1 MKEEEGKGMKGK
13 FKKIKVMMIAF
24 VLVMINVFGSIP
36 NVFAADATGIILAD
50 KMTDSELALKPGQTK
65 HVRVPVKALGGPMQ
79 SAIVS
84 VIAGNAPFTIS
95 QPKLTLKDQS
105 PVLYLSDYGIT
116 YVDFDINVKETAK
129 IGAYPVTIKVSSPGA
144 DSMITHTLEPAI
156 NFYVSSE
163 LAPAQIT
170 LSEVTVDKAIIGGQT
185 ELAFVLK
192 NEGEITAKNAYYH
205 IDYGTTGISPKY
217 ATPNI
222 KLDDMAPG
230 QVKYVRL
237 PIQILSNAEAG
248 LKTLTAT
255 FEYKDT
261 DGTKGSDV
269 HQIYVDV
276 KKDENAPE
284 LMIDSVTYDGDLK
297 PGANVIVKAVI
308 RNYGGV
314 KADSVTIK
322 IDDATTGSDG
332 FYKNYFTDNITVGGI
347 KADTK
352 REVEIPLKVSSQATG
367 GNKKVNLIINY
378 EDANKNKYTATIA
391 IYPEIV
397 GGATSSSLIL
407 TNVKQTPEQPIAGDN
422 MVVSFDLKNDSRSD
436 ITDIKISLPGLD
448 GNTFIPNS
456 SEPYILV
463 DKIAAGMT
471 KKVSISLKVSDA
483 IPEGL
488 NNLSVKYSYAGNTT
502 LDPVV
507 IPIRNVQNDL
517 GSNSKPKLIISKYA
531 ADTEELR
538 AGSTFNFTFDIYN
551 THSSIAAKN
560 ITVTITQADNI
571 FSVTQGSNS
580 FFISK
585 IAPGESVQQSVELK
599 VKSDASTK
607 AYPLKLNIEYEY
619 EGIKPNPETGEVG
632 EKRTEELN
640 LQAVE
645 NSRPVVDYVNVYSW
659 DGRVVSGSTATLSFE
674 FYNMGRSPLNN
685 VIATVEGDFTKAD
698 GNMYFLGNVAAGSSS
713 FAEFDVIPNMEGTAN
728 GLLRITFE
736 DSNGD
741 KIEFT
746 KEFQTEVMPAT
757 VFDPGMEN
765 GGAGEVFNPGMP
777 IAKKPILPVWLFVIL
792 QLIIVAVFIPVTRKV
807 VITLYKAKLRKKEQE
822 EM

>member
-1 MKEEEGKGMKGK
+1 MEEEGKGMKGTS
-13 FKKIKVMMIAF
+13 KKIKVIIIAI
-24 VLVMINVFGSIP
+24 VLVMINVVGIIP
-36 NVFAADATGIILAD
+36 NAYAAEATAIILAD
-50 KMTDSELALKPGQTK
+50 KMEDSELLLKPGQTK
-65 HVRVPVKALGGPMQ
+65 QVRVPIKALGGPMQ

-84 VIAGNAPFTIS
+84 VSAGDAPFTIS
-95 QPKLTLKDQS
+95 QPKLTIKDQS

-129 IGAYPVTIKVSSPGA
+129 IGAYPVTIKVSSPGL
-144 DSMITHTLEPAI
+144 DGMITLPLEPAI
-156 NFYVSSE
+156 NFYVQSE
-163 LAPAQIT
+163 LSPAQIT
-170 LSEVTVDKAIIGGQT
+170 LSEVTVSNAVIGGQA
-185 ELAFVLK
+185 ELGFVLK
-192 NEGEITAKNAYYH
+192 NEGEITAKNAYYR

-222 KLDDMAPG
+222 KLDDMKPG

-261 DGTKGSDV
+261 DGTKGSDT

-284 LMIDSVTYDGDLK
+284 LMIDGVTYSGDLK
-297 PGANVIVKAVI
+297 PGSNVTVKAVI
-308 RNYGGV
+308 RNYGGM
-314 KADSVTIK
+314 KAENVTVK

-332 FYKNYFTDNITVGGI
+332 FYKDYFTDSISAGGM

-352 REVEIPLKVSSQATG
+352 KVVEIPLKISSQATG
-367 GNKKVNLIINY
+367 GNKKVNLILNY
-378 EDANKNKYTATIA
+378 EDSNKNKYTATIA
-391 IYPEIV
+391 IYPEIA
-397 GGATSSSLIL
+397 GGANSSSLVL
-407 TNVKQTPEQPIAGDN
+407 TNVKQNPEQPIAGDN
-422 MVVSFDLKNDSRSD
+422 MVVSFDLKNDSSSD

-448 GNTFIPNS
+448 GTTFIPSN

-463 DKIAAGMT
+463 DKIEAGKT
-471 KKVSISLKVSDA
+471 KKVSIPLMVSDS

-488 NNLSVKYSYAGNTT
+488 NNLTLKYSYSGNAE
-502 LDPVV
+502 LDPVI
-507 IPIRNVQNDL
+507 IPIRNIQNDL
-517 GSNSKPKLIISKYA
+517 GSNSKPKLIISKYE

-538 AGSTFNFTFDIYN
+538 AGSTFNFIFDIYN

-560 ITVTITQADNI
+560 ITVTITQADNV

-585 IAPGESVQQSVELK
+585 IDPGTSVQQSVELK

-607 AYPLKLNIEYEY
+607 AYPLKVNIEYEY

-659 DGRVVSGSTATLSFE
+659 DGNVMAGNTATLSFE

-698 GNMYFLGNVAAGSSS
+698 GNMHFVGNVAEGSSTL
-713 FAEFDVIPNMEGTAN
+713 AEFDVIPNVEGTAN
-728 GLLRITFE
+728 GVLRVSFE

-746 KEFQTEVMPAT
+746 KEFQAEVMPAN
-757 VFDPGMEN
+757 VIDPGMNN
-765 GGAGEVFNPGMP
+765 GDVGEVFNPEMP
-777 IAKKPILPVWLFVIL
+777 VAKKAILPVWLFVFL

-807 VITLYKAKLRKKEQE
+807 VISVYKAKLRKKEQDE
-822 EM
+822 I